1 MIGLNKLGILST
13 LRQFLSLF
21 CKKLLNFVTMRRLLT
36 RVMNRVLLS
45 EAFTP
50 VLVSE
55 AQIHAQGRRKLVSL
69 HITKAFR

>member
-1 MIGLNKLGILST
+1 MIRLNKLGILSR

-50 VLVSE
+50 VMGSE
-55 AQIHAQGRRKLVSL
+55 AQIHAQGPRKLVSL
-69 HITKAFR
+69 HITKVFT